1 MANISAIKLPNNTTY
16 TLVDNTSGYTKNT
29 GTITQ
34 VKTTAGT
41 HSVINV
47 TSGAA
52 NFNVPTKTSH
62 LTNDSGF
69 ITSVPVTSVNT
80 KTGAVSLTYSDVNA
94 AAASHKHGYINSDG
108 TLTSTSYIGN
118 GDSIVIIDSSDSG
131 KIANT
136 YITFDGSTTT
146 TALTPKGTWETFLKS
161 YTETDPIFTA
171 SAAHGISSSDITNWN
186 SKTSNTGTV
195 TSVGLT
201 NATNGGLTISGSPIT
216 ESGSITVGHSNVL
229 TSAQTTQAVYPIK
242 IDKNGH
248 ISAYGTAVTIP
259 TVPTNVSAFT
269 NDAGYITSYTETDPI
284 FTSSVAYGISS
295 SDITN
300 WNGKQAALVSGTNIK
315 TINNTSL
322 LGSGNITIEDAS
334 DIKLYYESGDSIT
347 YGEYESGLVITG
359 FVTSSK
365 KEDHYTIPLAKPC
378 TASTVTITNFGLI
391 CRQNNNYVH
400 GTGATTYKTP
410 SYTATLTGQ
419 DSDGAYTSIKVVC
432 TWSNTTNVVN
442 NAPIAANIR
451 GVFTFS

>member
-69 ITSVPVTSVNT
+69 ITSVPVISVNS
-80 KTGAVSLTYSDVNA
+80 KTGAVSLTASDVGA
-94 AAASHKHGYINSDG
+94 APTTRTVNGHNLSSDVEISSDEIPMTTPWTTLG
-108 TLTSTSYIGN
+108 VLDVQGALEYLDSNMLTS
-118 GDSIVIIDSSDSG
+118 
-131 KIANT
+131 
-136 YITFDGSTTT
+136 
-146 TALTPKGTWETFLKS
+146 
-161 YTETDPIFTA
+161 ETDPVFTA
-171 SAAHGISSSDITNWN
+171 SAAHGISSSDI
-186 SKTSNTGTV
+186 
-195 TSVGLT
+195 
-201 NATNGGLTISGSPIT
+201 A
-216 ESGSITVGHSNVL
+216 
-229 TSAQTTQAVYPIK
+229 
-242 IDKNGH
+242 
-248 ISAYGTAVTIP
+248 
-259 TVPTNVSAFT
+259 
-269 NDAGYITSYTETDPI
+269 
-284 FTSSVAYGISS
+284 
-295 SDITN
+295 N

-315 TINNTSL
+315 TINGNSL
-322 LGSGNITIEDAS
+322 LGSGNINIL
-334 DIKLYYESGDSIT
+334 LYEPGDSIT

-365 KEDHYTIPLAKPC
+365 KEDHYTIPLSKPC

-391 CRQNNNYVH
+391 CRQNNSYVH